1 MYEGS
6 SQVMTIVMVVMGDVK
21 YNFEVDY
28 MLIIQIMLESFVELG
43 IIVQS
48 NNIWPTNFANIN
60 APADIFGGFNI
71 D

>member
-1 MYEGS
+1 VYEGS
-6 SQVMTIVMVVMGDVK
+6 SQVMTIVMVVMGDIK

-28 MLIIQIMLESFVELG
+28 MLMVQIMLKSFVELG
-43 IIVQS
+43 IIVQP

-60 APADIFGGFNI
+60 APADIFEGFNT